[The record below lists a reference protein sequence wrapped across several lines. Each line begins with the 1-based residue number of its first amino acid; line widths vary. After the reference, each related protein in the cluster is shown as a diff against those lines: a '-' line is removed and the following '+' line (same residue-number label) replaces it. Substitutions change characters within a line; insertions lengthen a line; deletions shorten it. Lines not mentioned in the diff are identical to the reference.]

1 MYIYLVVFN
10 LTASPRYVLDGYP
23 QTKKQV
29 ELMTQCNIIPVRV
42 IELVMDSK
50 EVMVRGMKDRI
61 SPSRSVAR
69 RHASFTLYYI
79 PLQVKFHCRKK
90 KK

>member
-1 MYIYLVVFN
+1 MYMYLWY
-10 LTASPRYVLDGYP
+10 LIWLPLPRYVLDGYP

-61 SPSRSVAR
+61 SPSRSVTQG
-69 RHASFTLYYI
+69 HVSFISY
-79 PLQVKFHCRKK
+79 
-90 KK
+90 

>member
-1 MYIYLVVFN
+1 M
-10 LTASPRYVLDGYP
+10 LDGYP

-42 IELVMDSK
+42 IELLMDSK

-61 SPSRSVAR
+61 SPSRSVTQG
-69 RHASFTLYYI
+69 HASLTLYSVPSI
-79 PLQVKFHCRKK
+79 LLEKGRKINIE
-90 KK
+90 

>member
-1 MYIYLVVFN
+1 M
-10 LTASPRYVLDGYP
+10 LDGYP

-61 SPSRSVAR
+61 SPSRSVAQG
-69 RHASFTLYYI
+69 HASFTLYYV
-79 PLQVKFHCRKK
+79 PFQVKFFILFDRRKGK
-90 KK
+90 KINIV